1 MAAFEYEALT
11 AAGQTTRGVVEGDGE
26 RQIRGQLREQGL
38 TPLRVTAIQQTRAG
52 ATGGR
57 SGATWGRAIT
67 GPQLAL
73 LTRQFA
79 TLVHAGLT
87 IEESL
92 NALIEQ
98 SEERRVRTVM
108 AGVRAR
114 VLEGQSLSR
123 AMTGFPNAF
132 PPIYVHMVDAGEQS
146 GRLDEVLERLADYTE
161 HRQALQQKVVLAF
174 VYPGIVT
181 LVAIA
186 VVTGLL
192 VFVVPQ
198 VTQVFI
204 NSGQTLPWATRTLIG
219 ISHFV
224 RAGGILWPIGVAVI
238 ALTIRFALR
247 QPQLRRRWHAR
258 LLRLPLLGRL
268 VRGLNSARLASTL
281 GILVSSGLPLLTA
294 LHYAV
299 QVVMNIPM
307 REAVEDAVRSV
318 REGGSLSRALARPK
332 LFPPLLIHL
341 IASGEASGRLD
352 LMLNRAAEAQ
362 TRDLENWVSVL
373 TTLLE
378 PVLIL
383 VMGAVVLFIVLA
395 ILLPIFDMNQ
405 LIK

>member
-1 MAAFEYEALT
+1 MAAFEYEALN
-11 AAGQTTRGVVEGDGE
+11 AAGHAMRGVVEGDGE
-26 RQIRGQLREQGL
+26 RQIRVQLREQGL
-38 TPLRVTAIQQTRAG
+38 TPLRVTPIQQGRAG
-52 ATGGR
+52 GGR
-57 SGATWGRAIT
+57 SGATWGRTIS

-108 AGVRAR
+108 AGVRGR

-181 LVAIA
+181 LVAIT

-192 VFVVPQ
+192 VYVVPQ

-204 NSGQTLPWATRTLIG
+204 NSGQTLPWATRTLIA

-224 RAGGILWPIGVAVI
+224 RAGGILWPIGFGLI
-238 ALTIRFALR
+238 GFGIRYSLK
-247 QPQLRRRWHAR
+247 QPSLRRRWDAR
-258 LLRLPLLGRL
+258 VLRLPLLGRL

-299 QVVMNIPM
+299 QVVTNIPM
-307 REAVEDAVRSV
+307 REAVEDAVRQV
-318 REGGSLSRALARPK
+318 REGGGLSRALARPK
-332 LFPPLLIHL
+332 LFPPLIIHL